1 MRLRRCLK
9 GDEKVLQIVLE
20 LQRRF
25 IMKAHCKA
33 ALGIIA
39 VAIMGIAP
47 AASAQK
53 IGKNLDEIVQLANK
67 EGKVRVATS
76 WEGKIIKVVTDGFAK
91 KYPGRSFEL
100 ERVSGLD
107 SRERILNEAMA
118 GLVENDL
125 VNVSGE
131 LRAQYIKAGIMVGS
145 IEWQKLFPDMEK
157 FNFSPDGYFVAV
169 GFSRYGIVYNPKL
182 VTADRAPK
190 KWDDCLD
197 PYWKGKFAVYT
208 RPRTFTGLYPGWGKE
223 KSIDF
228 ATRLKNNQP
237 VWTSDQTGTAV
248 QVAVGEYQMGC
259 GFPYHTF
266 LNVLRRDPKADLKF
280 VVPPDLPVHIGD
292 AMAVMKGAKNPN
304 TAILL
309 AGYLLTPEGQDAFEL
324 YGRSS
329 PFTKGSAAWKVLQQ
343 TKAKAIWGGWDF
355 EGKQEAQ
362 AAKEIIQAWGFP
374 KGRK

>member
-1 MRLRRCLK
+1 MRTRCNGIL
-9 GDEKVLQIVLE
+9 GMVIGLALA
-20 LQRRF
+20 LSSNAAAQR
-25 IMKAHCKA
+25 
-33 ALGIIA
+33 
-39 VAIMGIAP
+39 
-47 AASAQK
+47 

-67 EGKVRVATS
+67 EGKVHIATS
-76 WEGKIIKVVTDGFAK
+76 WEGKIIKEVANGFVK

-100 ERVSGLD
+100 NRVSGLD

-118 GLVENDL
+118 GIVEDDL

-131 LRAQYIKAGIMVGS
+131 LRTQYIKAGIMAGN
-145 IEWQKLFPDMEK
+145 IEWIKLFPDLEK
-157 FNFSPDGYFVAV
+157 FNFSPDGYFVAT

-182 VTADRAPK
+182 VSADRAPK
-190 KWDDCLD
+190 KWEDCLD
-197 PYWKGKFAVYT
+197 PQWRGKLAVYT

-223 KSIDF
+223 KSLDF
-228 ATRLKNNQP
+228 ATKLKNNQP

-248 QVAVGEYQMGC
+248 QVAAGEYPVGC

-266 LNVLRRDPKADLKF
+266 LNVLRRDAKADLKF
-280 VVPPDLPVHIGD
+280 VVPPDLPIHIGE
-292 AMAVMKGAKNPN
+292 ALAVMKGAKSPN

-329 PFTKGSAAWKVLQQ
+329 PFTKGSAAWKVLQE